1 MLPNVILY
9 KNIAPDLQEYLAGK
23 SKLTVL
29 NSLADIFSAEIQPIL
44 PHVEAMIGVGETI
57 DSEILDKMPNLRVL
71 STISVGYDNFN
82 VSDLTKRGI
91 SLMHTPDVLTET
103 TADMIFLLIL
113 GVARRITELL
123 ELVRSRKW
131 DTRISPSYFGT
142 NVHGKKLG
150 IVGMGRIGYAVAKR
164 GFAGFGME
172 IVYYNRSANE
182 RANTDFQALQC
193 SLEQVLKE
201 ADFVCVTLPL
211 SADTRSLIGR
221 SQLALMKPEAFLI
234 NGGRGDI
241 VDEEA
246 LVEVLNNGTI
256 SGAGLDVYEHEPLP
270 LDSPLLHLKNVVTL
284 PHIGSATHET
294 RHAMAQRAIDNMFEA
309 LSGGPGGNY
318 VNPAVVDLT
327 DKGKK

>member
-1 MLPNVILY
+1 MLPSVILY
-9 KNIAPDLQEYLAGK
+9 KNIPPDLQDYLSGK
-23 SKLTVL
+23 SELTVL
-29 NSLADIFSAEIQPIL
+29 NSLADIFSAKILPLL

-57 DSEILDKMPNLRVL
+57 DSAILDKMPNLRVI

-82 VSDLTKRGI
+82 VTELTQRGI
-91 SLMHTPDVLTET
+91 FLMHTPEVLTET

-131 DTRISPSYFGT
+131 DTRIRPTYFGS

-150 IVGMGRIGYAVAKR
+150 ILGMGRIGYAVAKR
-164 GFAGFGME
+164 GFAGFDME
-172 IVYYNRSANE
+172 ILYYNRSANE
-182 RANTDFQALQC
+182 RADADFQALQC

-201 ADFVCVTLPL
+201 SDFVCVTLPL
-211 SADTRSLIGR
+211 SADTWKLIGP

-234 NGGRGDI
+234 NGGRGAI
-241 VDEEA
+241 VDEVA
-246 LVEVLNNGTI
+246 LVEALKNGTI
-256 SGAGLDVYEHEPLP
+256 RGAGLDVYEHEPLP

-294 RHAMAQRAIDNMFEA
+294 RHAMAQCAIENLLEA
-309 LSGGPGGNY
+309 LSGLPSDNY
-318 VNPAVVDLT
+318 VNPAAINSA
-327 DKGKK
+327 DKGKA